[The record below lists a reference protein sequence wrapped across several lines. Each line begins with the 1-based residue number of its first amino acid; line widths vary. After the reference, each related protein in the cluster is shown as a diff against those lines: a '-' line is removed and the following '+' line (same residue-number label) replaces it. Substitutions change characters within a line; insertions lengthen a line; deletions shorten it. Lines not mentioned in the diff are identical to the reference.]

1 MVEGGEAF
9 GALHE
14 ENSGKVEKRC
24 FAGNCFLHLLVCSVA
39 DAHSGRCVKAEYSRC
54 GPRWPRDRSQQ
65 WDRQVV
71 QTIFVRMHSIVSGP
85 VWLFAMCCAR
95 SAERRALRELAQQ
108 PHLLND
114 LGLTREQVLRE
125 ASKLFWRR

>member
-1 MVEGGEAF
+1 MRTQMA
-9 GALHE
+9 A
-14 ENSGKVEKRC
+14 R
-24 FAGNCFLHLLVCSVA
+24 SVPTM
-39 DAHSGRCVKAEYSRC
+39 
-54 GPRWPRDRSQQ
+54 GPS
-65 WDRQVV
+65 VV
-71 QTIFVRMHSIVSGP
+71 QTIFARMHSIVSGP
-85 VWLFAMCCAR
+85 VWLFAMWCAR